1 MGCQR
6 RRFVFIDFP
15 TRTHPHPLP
24 RLLFF
29 ICRYLLFD
37 FSDSK
42 HIPIQ
47 SLFIKCN
54 WLRFLSIPSKL
65 YPPARCRNFVSH
77 SIRSYSPTIYVCHR
91 NWPISIQLFVHTNSG
106 YQFPSSA
113 TSRLQLLQIDI
124 ESYYY
129 YPPRGNGQI
138 YPLETMLQLLGDT
151 HWIVKGRK
159 SGKEFRIQKYG
170 DTTTTITSKLLGVNL

>member
-6 RRFVFIDFP
+6 RRSVFIDFT
-15 TRTHPHPLP
+15 TRTHPHPPP

-42 HIPIQ
+42 PILS
-47 SLFIKCN
+47 SLYLSNAIGWDF
-54 WLRFLSIPSKL
+54 FLSHQSYIPQPGAGICFAFDPIVL
-65 YPPARCRNFVSH
+65 AHYLRLPAV
-77 SIRSYSPTIYVCHR
+77 HR
-91 NWPISIQLFVHTNSG
+91 NWPISIQLFFHTNSG

-138 YPLETMLQLLGDT
+138 YPLETILQLLGDT
-151 HWIVKGRK
+151 LVW
-159 SGKEFRIQKYG
+159 